1 MQTARE
7 ITRTSQNQRE
17 VVFDLP
23 HHPTL
28 GTGPLQT
35 IPHPGSERLDLFQGL
50 PGGMVTGQIEPCITI
65 LFTLHIHGPNSTDS
79 EFKILS
85 HYLCSRVQPI
95 QFIVTSS
102 DSTFFLTHTLA
113 KTFLIRCSLIR
124 FDLTVS

>member
-35 IPHPGSERLDLFQGL
+35 IPHHGSERLDLFQGL
-50 PGGMVTGQIEPCITI
+50 PGGMVTGQIEPCITDTVH
-65 LFTLHIHGPNSTDS
+65 FTYTRTKFDGL
-79 EFKILS
+79 
-85 HYLCSRVQPI
+85 RVQNFVP
-95 QFIVTSS
+95 
-102 DSTFFLTHTLA
+102 LA
-113 KTFLIRCSLIR
+113 LKQSPAYSVHIRELKQQR
-124 FDLTVS
+124 F